1 MSQRHSVRVKY
12 SESDIVTYSVRVKLS
27 TVSQR
32 HSVRVKYSESET

>member
-1 MSQRHSVRVKY
+1 MSQRHRVSTSQRVK
-12 SESDIVTYSVRVKLS
+12 S

>member
-1 MSQRHSVRVKY
+1 MSQRHSVVLS
-12 SESDIVTYSVRVKLS
+12 SESVRV